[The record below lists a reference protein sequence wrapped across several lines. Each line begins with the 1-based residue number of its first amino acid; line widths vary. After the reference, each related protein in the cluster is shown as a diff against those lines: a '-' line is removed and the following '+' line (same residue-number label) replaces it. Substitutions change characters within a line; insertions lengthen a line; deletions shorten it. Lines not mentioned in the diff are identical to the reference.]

1 MDKTKEYDV
10 IVAGGG
16 MAGCAAA
23 IASAESGCKTLLIEN
38 FGFLGGWGT
47 AALVNPF
54 MFHWASDGKILI
66 KGLFE
71 KINNAMDSAGGMLA
85 NTFDTETLIYLLQE
99 MVLASGA
106 ELRFHTLC
114 EKANTSEDGIFVH
127 AISKSGDQVFQCK
140 RLIDC
145 SGDGDLAVSLGA
157 KYESGNSK
165 GLPQAATLM
174 FDVGGV
180 NPEKLLSYVK
190 DRPDQM
196 RFPKL
201 PKDVDIAKLANE
213 VYSVAGYYDLI
224 EKAKQAGDYDVPG
237 DMIFFNCRP
246 HKGEVT
252 FNTTHIGNIDGTNA
266 DDLTRGEIEG
276 RRQMMSVVRFVK
288 KYVPGF
294 ENSYLLR
301 SAAHIGI
308 RETRRIVGDYKF
320 CGSDV
325 TSARKFDDGICRL
338 AYPIDIHSGEGE
350 GYTKEE
356 AVKVE
361 RIPPHGDWYEIP
373 YRCLIPKGI
382 DGVLVAGRCVSSTQE
397 GNGAIRIM
405 PSCVAMGEAA
415 GVAVSLSLK
424 HEVSLRDIDIKELK
438 NTLRRRGALV

>member
-1 MDKTKEYDV
+1 MDKDYSYDV

-23 IASAESGCKTLLIEN
+23 VSAARSGCKTLLIEK

-71 KINNAMDSAGGMLA
+71 EINRSLESAGGLLA
-85 NTFDTETLIYLLQE
+85 NAFDTETLIFVLQE
-99 MVLASGA
+99 MVLESGA
-106 ELRFHTLC
+106 DLRLHTIC
-114 EKANTSEDGIFVH
+114 EGASRSEDGIFVRT
-127 AISKSGDQVFQCK
+127 ISKSGDQVFQCI

-157 KYESGNSK
+157 EYESGDSK
-165 GLPQAATLM
+165 GLQQAATLM

-180 NPEKLLSYVK
+180 NPEKALAYAK
-190 DRPDQM
+190 DHPDQM
-196 RFPKL
+196 RFPKFDA
-201 PKDVDIAKLANE
+201 DVDIAKLANE
-213 VYSVAGYYDLI
+213 VYAVSGYFDLV
-224 EKAKQAGDYDVPG
+224 KQAKEAGDYDVPG
-237 DMIFFNCRP
+237 DMIFYISRP

-252 FNTTHIGNIDGTNA
+252 FNTTHIGNVNGTNA

-308 RETRRIVGDYKF
+308 RETRRIVGEYKF
-320 CGSDV
+320 SGSDV
-325 TSARKFDDGICRL
+325 TSARKFDDAICRL

-361 RIPPHGDWYEIP
+361 RVPPHGDWYEIP

-382 DGVLVAGRCVSSTQE
+382 EGVLVAGRCVSSTQE
-397 GNGAIRIM
+397 GHGAIRIM

-415 GVAVSLSLK
+415 GVAASLSLEK
-424 HEVSLRDIDIKELK
+424 DISLRDIDIDKLKE
-438 NTLRRRGALV
+438 TLRKRGAVL